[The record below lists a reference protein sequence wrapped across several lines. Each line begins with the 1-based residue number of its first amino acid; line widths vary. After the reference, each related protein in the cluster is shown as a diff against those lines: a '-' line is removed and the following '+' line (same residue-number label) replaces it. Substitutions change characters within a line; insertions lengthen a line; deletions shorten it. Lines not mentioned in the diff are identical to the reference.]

1 MQSFEIFFLHLR
13 LLINILA
20 FIGNSFNIFVYF
32 RYPKLRT
39 FYFKLVMYLS
49 MIDLNI
55 AFFRIITT
63 SEMLDNGFYCSFS
76 VYY

>member
-1 MQSFEIFFLHLR
+1 MNSIEIFFLHLR

-20 FIGNSFNIFVYF
+20 LIGNSFNIFVYF
-32 RYPKLRT
+32 RYSKLRT

-55 AFFRIITT
+55 AIIRIITT
-63 SEMLDNGFYCSFS
+63 PDMLENNYYCSFS
-76 VYY
+76 V